1 MKKSTE
7 LYKALDAVKSEMET
21 LRNEGKIE
29 DAHAKIAEIKDLQ
42 VQIAAAEAEEQ
53 AEIENFE
60 GDKMNELKDKA
71 IELVAFNK
79 AVLGKQLTEAE
90 NALVEK
96 TDADGGYLVPREQK
110 TQIEELKRTLIPLKQ
125 YCRVIP
131 VGTMAGSMPL
141 EVEASETLTDFDEMT
156 EINQSSIT
164 FGQVSWKL
172 KNKGDII
179 PISNILLQDEKANL
193 VNYVGRRFAKKA
205 VRTENKDILTLL
217 AAATKVEGADYTSI
231 EKALN
236 IELDPAVSASAIIIT
251 DQDGFDYL
259 DKLEDG
265 NGRRLLTTDLK
276 DETVKRFKGRQIVV
290 MPNGSFEKTPS
301 KLNFFVGDLES
312 YMAFFDREVYEMATS
327 KEAGF
332 TKNATYMRVIERY
345 DVQVVDAKAMRNVEL
360 TPVGVYAVETLSK
373 AKTK

>member
-7 LYKALDAVKSEMET
+7 LYKALDAVKVEMET

-29 DAHAKIAEIKDLQ
+29 EAHAKIAEIKNLQ
-42 VQIAAAEAEEQ
+42 IQIAAAEAEEQ
-53 AEIENFE
+53 TEVENFE
-60 GDKMNELKDKA
+60 GGQVMNQVKEKA
-71 IELVAFNK
+71 NEVVAFNK

-110 TQIEELKRTLIPLKQ
+110 TQVEELKRTLIPLKEH
-125 YCRVIP
+125 CRVIP

-141 EVEASETLTDFDEMT
+141 EVEAADTLTDFDEMT
-156 EINQSSIT
+156 EIAQSSIK
-164 FGQVSWKL
+164 FGQVTWKL

-205 VRTENKDILTLL
+205 VRTENADILAEVLK
-217 AAATKVEGADYTSI
+217 ATKVEGTTYADI
-231 EKALN
+231 EKVLN
-236 IELDPAVSASAIIIT
+236 IELDPAISASSIIIT

-276 DETVKRFKGRQIVV
+276 DETIRRFKGRQIIVL
-290 MPNGSFEKTPS
+290 PNKSFEKTPS
-301 KLNFFVGDLES
+301 KLNFFVGDLQE
-312 YMAFFDREVYEMATS
+312 YLAFFDREVYEMATS

-360 TPVGVYAVETLSK
+360 TPAAFMAETKVKSK
-373 AKTK
+373 